1 MLSFNVEDK
10 NSVTI
15 IHIRGELYHEKV
27 SELERVWE
35 TQIAKPSATI
45 AIDCIDLKYIDSPA
59 IGALVRFFNEAMKK
73 GKKLVFFDL
82 NPDIRKLF
90 DTARLERFFVIASK
104 ESFETDYLK

>member
-10 NSVTI
+10 NAVTI
-15 IHIRGELYHEKV
+15 IHIHGELYHDKV
-27 SELERVWE
+27 PELERIWDI
-35 TQIAKPSATI
+35 QLSKPSSTI
-45 AIDCIDLKYIDSPA
+45 AINCGNLIYIDSPA
-59 IGALVRFFNEAMKK
+59 IGALVRFLNEAMKK

-104 ESFETDYLK
+104 ETFEANYLK